1 MKLVRSLSTYSRVL
15 LTAGLVTVAGMAHA
29 ADPVSPKLKQNL
41 DIMRDILQK
50 SLQSPVGRGVSDID
64 VSYVMGQGVLFETR
78 MEGGFDGWMFTGQP
92 MPGMDPAL
100 MARIN
105 AEAARVSQA
114 ALAGDEVDEG
124 TLEQLTSEA
133 QAAAESMMEQ
143 QERLGD
149 QLRELRDQKRDVER
163 ELRNV
168 EREKRDIEFTQKV
181 GKLDESQQKQM
192 NQLQQKQKELQNK
205 AQDMQTKY
213 AAAEADYRKK
223 REEKQK
229 LAEQQ
234 QAEMIAKVGNNMAQT
249 LCDYGAGLRE
259 LNDNQFVALKLQT
272 RGRNG
277 SDVYWVFNKADI
289 NACVTGKTSAAN
301 LLKKATYYNY

>member
-15 LTAGLVTVAGMAHA
+15 LTAGLVTAAGMAQA
-29 ADPVSPKLKQNL
+29 AEPVSPKLKQNL

-78 MEGGFDGWMFTGQP
+78 IEGGFDGWMFSGQP

-114 ALAGDEVDEG
+114 ALAGLEVDEG
-124 TLEQLTSEA
+124 ALESLTSEA
-133 QAAAESMMEQ
+133 EAAAESMLEQ

-163 ELRNV
+163 ELRDV

-192 NQLQQKQKELQNK
+192 NQLQQKQKELQSK
-205 AQDMQTKY
+205 AQEMQTKY
-213 AAAEADYRKK
+213 TAAEADYRKK

-234 QAEMIAKVGNNMAQT
+234 QAEMVTKVGTNMAQT

-259 LNDNQFVALKLQT
+259 LNDSQFVALKLQT
-272 RGRNG
+272 RGRNS

-289 NACVTGKTSAAN
+289 NACVTGKTTAAN